1 MCGNED
7 FEKSLNEM
15 RLDKDRPAAASLWS
29 EMLVHGELA
38 QNNEGHRTRLHSH
51 SSSQYPFGT
60 RFSLFSSLPSS
71 VPGVPLTGV
80 SLPLLLFLPPSL
92 LPSPLFLPGPS
103 SSLSHWQPQPQ
114 QQQQQC
120 AGAAAAAAPV
130 AGGTERRNRWRQQRR
145 RNLSSSNSSSN
156 SRRRHIDATLAATTA
171 AAAAAAVAAAPIAG
185 IALSALIYD
194 QTRDTALWFSTIFL
208 R

>member
-38 QNNEGHRTRLHSH
+38 QSNEGHRTSLHSH
-51 SSSQYPFGT
+51 SSSQCPFGT
-60 RFSLFSSLPSS
+60 RFSLVSSLPSS
-71 VPGVPLTGV
+71 VPGIPLTGV

-103 SSLSHWQPQPQ
+103 SSLSHWQPQP

-156 SRRRHIDATLAATTA
+156 SRRRHIDATLEATTA